1 MKNNI
6 NNDLLIVYNICG
18 ISGRETVSRY
28 KQSITS
34 LLNQTKKNIKIV
46 VSSCLNSEAIR
57 NNLKN
62 HFGDSINYSFI
73 DDKLPVNV
81 TFNKTV
87 QKTIKKFG
95 NFKGYLFIDSGIDF
109 PHDKNAIKKL
119 FDIHCSGNYA
129 MTASRTDTDAGTF
142 LWFNEGKYFGDESRQ
157 EILFKDGNL
166 EMPIGKTINLHCQI
180 FDHSIYESFGG
191 KIIPDIFA
199 SHCTESVF
207 SYLCASVNKK
217 FVVVKNVIANHI
229 VGMDGPS
236 AGFRPETNPFPAWQH
251 TFRTP
256 SPSTILKIISDPE
269 ALESGFGYE
278 ECQNIL
284 PHKKEKY
291 TAKGE
296 CKDPER
302 LKAFI
307 KNNLY
312 LKKEDLDYETIKCEF
327 F

>member
-1 MKNNI
+1 MKEK
-6 NNDLLIVYNICG
+6 LLIVYNTCG
-18 ISGRETVSRY
+18 IRENENLNY
-28 KQSITS
+28 YFFALNS
-34 LLNQTKKNIKIV
+34 LLEQNENNHHVVISGCLHREEIKNKIKTT
-46 VSSCLNSEAIR
+46 
-57 NNLKN
+57 
-62 HFGDSINYSFI
+62 FGNKISYSFI
-73 DDKLPVNV
+73 DEKLPVNV

-87 QKTIKKFG
+87 QKTIEKLG
-95 NFKGYLFIDSGIDF
+95 NFKGYLFIDSGINF
-109 PHDKNAIKKL
+109 SHDKNAIKKL
-119 FDIHCSGNYA
+119 FDAHCSGNYA

-142 LWFNEGKYFGDESRQ
+142 LWFNEGKNYDDESGQ
-157 EILFKDGNL
+157 EILFKNGNL
-166 EMPIGKTINLHCQI
+166 EIPIGKTINLHCQI

-217 FVVVKNVIANHI
+217 FVVVKNVIANHF

-284 PHKKEKY
+284 SHKKEKY
-291 TAKGE
+291 TEKGE
-296 CKDPER
+296 CTDPGR
-302 LKAFI
+302 LKKFI
-307 KNNLY
+307 EENLF
-312 LKKEDLDYETIKCEF
+312 LKPSFLDYDKIDCDF
-327 F
+327 Q